1 MDLNNISVMSSLKQ
15 RMKWLT
21 ENQKTI
27 SRNVSNANTP
37 GFRAKALQDQNFSNL
52 VEKVQNDRGHASVPN
67 VKMRMSNPK
76 HMNAQGKT
84 GSAYKLNEVEGN
96 EESADGNSVVL
107 EREMLKL
114 ADNQMQYKMMVGL
127 YKKNMGIL
135 KAALGKGK

>member
-1 MDLNNISVMSSLKQ
+1 MDLNDISVMSSLKK

-27 SRNVSNANTP
+27 ARNVSNANTP
-37 GFRAKALQDQNFSNL
+37 GFRAQELQKQNFSNL
-52 VEKVQNDRGHASVPN
+52 VEKVQSTRGHASVPS
-67 VKMRMSNPK
+67 VQMRMSNPK
-76 HMNAQGKT
+76 HMNAQGKAGT
-84 GSAYKLNEVEGN
+84 AYRLNEVEGN
-96 EESADGNSVVL
+96 EESAGGNSVVL

-114 ADNQMQYKMMVGL
+114 ADNQMQYKMMIGL